1 MKKLILIAGA
11 LLTLFACS
19 RSTVVVPCDNG
30 SVRLQVIS
38 PEIVRVSVS
47 PDGKFRDRN
56 SLVVLPQ
63 QGCKDFRLSK
73 EAGKVVLSTSVLTV
87 EVTKADGT
95 LQFFK
100 ADGTPLA
107 LDGRSSFD
115 PIQVEGKEAWSTTVS
130 YASSE
135 GEAFYGL
142 GQHQAGEF
150 DHKGLREEL

>member
-1 MKKLILIAGA
+1 MA
-11 LLTLFACS
+11 LCLVACCP
-19 RSTVVVPCDNG
+19 RNQVTVKTETG

-47 PDGKFRDRN
+47 PDGRFHDRG
-56 SLVVLPQ
+56 SLVVVPQ
-63 QGCKDFRLSK
+63 AGCNDFKLSK
-73 EAGKVVLSTSVLTV
+73 EAGRVLISTQALQVAVS
-87 EVTKADGT
+87 KADGS
-95 LQFFK
+95 LHFYR